1 MNSTSTSDALE
12 TIRTQHSEKSSA
24 VVLALN
30 QFAVKQEVL
39 LAAYAL
45 MQLKGSNITSAHKL
59 FVSTQ
64 ESVLATE
71 SLLHTL
77 QSALVAAQAATPVH
91 TLILADLRKYF
102 EVTG

>member
-1 MNSTSTSDALE
+1 MNSTSMSDALE
-12 TIRTQHSEKSSA
+12 TIRTQHAAKSSA

-30 QFAVKQEVL
+30 QFAAKQEVL

-45 MQLKGSNITSAHKL
+45 MQWKRSNITSAHKL
-59 FVSTQ
+59 AV

-77 QSALVAAQAATPVH
+77 QSALVAAQAATAVYP
-91 TLILADLRKYF
+91 LILEDLRKYF